1 MHYFEKMSVF
11 KIFLLILITASC
23 SNRQLLLEDFTNQ
36 PVKFA
41 KQKVSYPNNEFTLFI
56 PQNWDWKVEEYKNDN
71 ILLGIDA
78 SSKPD
83 KDGYIDL
90 ISIQKVKSFS
100 GTKDL
105 KSEYEYLLNLTK
117 AKSNNMK
124 FVESGETNILKQ
136 KAFFIHLKSETNTYG
151 ESEMISFII
160 ESDTEGIF
168 YYLNAGASQTK
179 DLKKNMSI
187 NIQSL
192 KTFEIN
198 RTK

>member
-1 MHYFEKMSVF
+1 MHYFKKMRVIGVF
-11 KIFLLILITASC
+11 LAILLTVSC
-23 SNRQLLLEDFTNQ
+23 SSRQLLLEDYANQ

-41 KQKVSYPNNEFTLFI
+41 KQKVSYPNNEFTLDI
-56 PQNWDWKVEEYKNDN
+56 PKNWDWKVEEYNN
-71 ILLGIDA
+71 ENMLLGIDA
-78 SSKPD
+78 GSKPD

-90 ISIQKVKSFS
+90 ISVQKVKSFS

-105 KSEYEYLLNLTK
+105 KSEYEYLLNIVQG
-117 AKSNNMK
+117 KSSNIK
-124 FVESGETNILKQ
+124 LVESGETKILKQ
-136 KAFFIHLKSETNTYG
+136 KAYFIHSKSETNTYG

-168 YYLNAGASQTK
+168 YYINAGASQTK

-187 NIQSL
+187 IIKSL

-198 RTK
+198 KTK